1 MLWTTRL
8 WSMNLGADFLE
19 VAQIVMMIQDEFN
32 IELSDDVAEAVITVG
47 DAIYVLR
54 RKPRANR
61 SRGKMSRA
69 GTKAEFFHPFTV
81 SRFRIGLRAIRQM
94 MSRDDRSATILA
106 SASHWCERRRGFM
119 LSKVERRRI
128 FCLKPS

>member
-47 DAIYVLR
+47 DAIYVVTS
-54 RKPRANR
+54 K
-61 SRGKMSRA
+61 
-69 GTKAEFFHPFTV
+69 TK
-81 SRFRIGLRAIRQM
+81 S
-94 MSRDDRSATILA
+94 
-106 SASHWCERRRGFM
+106 
-119 LSKVERRRI
+119 
-128 FCLKPS
+128 